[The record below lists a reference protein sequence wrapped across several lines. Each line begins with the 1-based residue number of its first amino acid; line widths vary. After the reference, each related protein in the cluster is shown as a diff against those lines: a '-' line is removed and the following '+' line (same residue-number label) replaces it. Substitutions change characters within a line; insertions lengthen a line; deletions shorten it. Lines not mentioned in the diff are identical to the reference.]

1 MSKIKVKLVKSTS
14 GSNKRVKA
22 TLTALGIGKVDSWVE
37 HENTPQI
44 KGMVRKVLHL
54 VEVEE

>member
-1 MSKIKVKLVKSTS
+1 MSKIKITLVKSTS

-22 TLTALGIGKVDSWVE
+22 TLTALGIGKVDSCVE
-37 HENTPQI
+37 HEVTPQI

>member
-1 MSKIKVKLVKSTS
+1 MSRIKITLVKSTS

-22 TLTALGIGKVDSWVE
+22 TLEALGIGKVDSSVE

>member
-1 MSKIKVKLVKSTS
+1 MSKIKITLVKSTS

-22 TLTALGIGKVDSWVE
+22 TLVALGIGKVDSCVE
-37 HENTPQI
+37 HEITPQI
-44 KGMVRKVLHL
+44 KGMVRKVIHL

>member
-1 MSKIKVKLVKSTS
+1 MSRIKIKLVKSTS

-22 TLTALGIGKVDSWVE
+22 TLEALGIGKVDSCVE

>member
-1 MSKIKVKLVKSTS
+1 MSRIKVKLVKSTS

-22 TLTALGIGKVDSWVE
+22 TLEALGLGKKDSSVE

>member
-1 MSKIKVKLVKSTS
+1 MSRIKITLVKSTS
-14 GSNKRVKA
+14 GCNKRVKA
-22 TLTALGIGKVDSWVE
+22 TLQALGIGKVDSCVE

>member
-1 MSKIKVKLVKSTS
+1 MSRIKIRLVKSTS

-22 TLTALGIGKVDSWVE
+22 TLIALGIGKIDSCAE

-44 KGMVRKVLHL
+44 KGMVRKVIHL
-54 VEVEE
+54 VKVEE

>member
-1 MSKIKVKLVKSTS
+1 MSKIKITLVKSTN
-14 GSNKRVKA
+14 GCNQRVKA
-22 TLTALGIGKVDSWVE
+22 TLQALGIGKVDSCVE